1 MQDTTM
7 SVGSVFAEADVGNN
21 KQRRK
26 FYTQE
31 ANGLNYGAF
40 GVVGRGAKWVLG
52 VGGYGWVGG
61 DWGRQKRMTE
71 RRPLWT
77 RGARWEMSLLMP
89 RRLWL
94 GREGIRTSSSGWSDT
109 KSGYISI
116 DCKEE
121 IST

>member
-1 MQDTTM
+1 MVWITGP
-7 SVGSVFAEADVGNN
+7 SGSSAVVPSGSLE
-21 KQRRK
+21 R
-26 FYTQE
+26 
-31 ANGLNYGAF
+31 
-40 GVVGRGAKWVLG
+40 GVMGTP
-52 VGGYGWVGG
+52 
-61 DWGRQKRMTE
+61 KRMTE
-71 RRPLWT
+71 RSPLWT

-116 DCKEE
+116 DYKQG